1 MKNLFSSIQIFKNES
16 TYQLKDRVIYN
27 HEVYISN
34 INNNNSL
41 PSTGNTSVDNVLKT
55 EFTKTVSSSSW
66 SKI

>member
-1 MKNLFSSIQIFKNES
+1 MKNLFSSIQIFKNDA

-55 EFTKTVSSSSW
+55 EFTKIVNSSSW